1 MSRFVSLL
9 SFVFAA
15 CLVSTLA
22 SAGTPRADGP
32 VEQHDAPPALF
43 ADFDRLQRGKLHF
56 DFGPVDYRLA
66 REGLNFSYR
75 ASGTATRAIVGYS
88 GGRRL
93 EIGWR
98 LRRANVTVAIG
109 EEDQRSGYRIKLSR
123 EF

>member
-15 CLVSTLA
+15 CLVDTLA
-22 SAGTPRADGP
+22 LAGTSRAGGP
-32 VEQHDAPPALF
+32 AEQHHAPPTLF
-43 ADFDRLQRGKLHF
+43 ADFDRLQQGRLHF
-56 DFGPVDYRLA
+56 DFGTVDYRLA
-66 REGLNFSYR
+66 REGLNLSYR

-88 GGRRL
+88 GDHRL

-98 LRRANVTVAIG
+98 LRRANLTVAIG
-109 EEDQRSGYRIKLSR
+109 EEDQRSGYRIELSR

>member
-9 SFVFAA
+9 SLVLSV
-15 CLVSTLA
+15 CLVHTNAL
-22 SAGTPRADGP
+22 AGTSRLDAHID
-32 VEQHDAPPALF
+32 QHDTPPTVF

-56 DFGPVDYRLA
+56 DFGAVDYRLA

-75 ASGTATRAIVGYS
+75 ASGTAARAIVGYDGNS
-88 GGRRL
+88 RL
-93 EIGWR
+93 EIGWH
-98 LRRANVTVAIG
+98 LRRANLTVAIG

>member
-9 SFVFAA
+9 SIALAA
-15 CLVSTLA
+15 CLVNMPAFA
-22 SAGTPRADGP
+22 STPRADGS
-32 VEQHDAPPALF
+32 VEMHDTSSTLF
-43 ADFDRLQRGKLHF
+43 VDFDRLQRGKLHF
-56 DFGPVDYRLA
+56 DFGAVDYRLA
-66 REGLNFSYR
+66 REGINFSYR

-88 GGRRL
+88 GEHRL